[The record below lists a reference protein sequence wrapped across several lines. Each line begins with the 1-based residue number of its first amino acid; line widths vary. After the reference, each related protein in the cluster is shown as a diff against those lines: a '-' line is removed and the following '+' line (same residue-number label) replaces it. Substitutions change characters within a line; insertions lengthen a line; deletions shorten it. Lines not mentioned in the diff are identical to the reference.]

1 MDDIYVY
8 KDTDYKRKPNDLS
21 ITFYFPTDTSLKDA
35 VARAEVELMNVSKDI
50 EWTIDMYTVKDEEE

>member
-8 KDTDYKRKPNDLS
+8 KDIDYKRKTNDLS
-21 ITFYFPTDTSLKDA
+21 ITFYFPPDTQLKDA

-50 EWTIDMYTVKDEEE
+50 EWTIDMYTIKDEEL

>member
-8 KDTDYKRKPNDLS
+8 KDTDYKRKFNSLDIS
-21 ITFYFPTDTSLKDA
+21 FHFPLDTSLEDA

>member
-8 KDTDYKRKPNDLS
+8 QDTDYKRKTNDLS
-21 ITFYFPTDTSLKDA
+21 ITFYFPLDTSLKDA

>member
-8 KDTDYKRKPNDLS
+8 KDIDNKRKTNDLS

-35 VARAEVELMNVSKDI
+35 VGRAEFELMNVSKDI
-50 EWTIDMYTVKDEEE
+50 EWSIDMYTIKDEEE